1 MEVRFFSLIKCPPRA
16 NFDRSHDGSA
26 TIFNFGPIGAKKGHL
41 GLKRTLLGSL
51 GAQKTPNIRP
61 KCVLTMVPTQ
71 SDQSAAVGT
80 KFSLRGLSGSL

>member
-1 MEVRFFSLIKCPPRA
+1 M
-16 NFDRSHDGSA
+16 
-26 TIFNFGPIGAKKGHL
+26 TIWFGPKKL
-41 GLKRTLLGSL
+41 PVRAVT
-51 GAQKTPNIRP
+51 RP